1 MKRKSLNFYTK
12 TSIAVVG
19 LMVLLFLT
27 FWFVNASPDATKQ
40 NAVQSVSSNNVT
52 VSLMSV
58 DVSDSRVESE
68 VCIELPDNGDW
79 LPYAYLEVE
88 GKQTPVE
95 TVVLMNAKNADTYK
109 SSYRCYQF
117 EFPASVSDDVAEVK
131 VVVEKLQI
139 NLPEF
144 LTEEMCAEAEKEI
157 QNTYSDFSFSCEIGK
172 QGIGFTILD
181 KPQDMT
187 EDQANQLIIE
197 ALTETVE
204 GPWELVY
211 NLK

>member
-1 MKRKSLNFYTK
+1 MKVKSLNLYVK
-12 TSIAVVG
+12 TSIIVG
-19 LMVLLFLT
+19 LVILSFLT
-27 FWFVNASPDATKQ
+27 FWFVNTNPDSTKQ
-40 NAVQSVSSNNVT
+40 NAIQSVSFNDVT
-52 VSLMSV
+52 VSLVSV
-58 DVSDSRVESE
+58 AASDSRIESE

-95 TVVLMNAKNADTYK
+95 TVALMNAKNADTYK
-109 SSYRCYQF
+109 STYRCY
-117 EFPASVSDDVAEVK
+117 ELDFPVGASDDVTEVK

-144 LTEEMCAEAEKEI
+144 LTQEMCAEAEKEI
-157 QNTYSDFSFSCEIGK
+157 HNTYSDFSFSCEIGK
-172 QGIGFTILD
+172 QGIGFTILG

-187 EDQANQLIIE
+187 EDQANQLIFE